1 MAIVI
6 LHCPDCSED
15 IYFDNTKE
23 FGFCMYCGKRI
34 ILQEKADKKAMP
46 EHSDDAASGRQ
57 IEADKVITGAEKLF
71 DGKLSKYEAG
81 GYHLTA
87 FCKNIINIRD
97 NYINKALEL
106 DPANSRA
113 IELQKEINAFVNNIV
128 SEAENKY
135 RESLIKYYTEEK
147 DLFAFNKALQ
157 KIKVYYIKNLI
168 DIDPMNMTVIRLQKE
183 IDGCAGFAAAKVD
196 KEQPDEYEEDQQDRR
211 DRSNCADQKSAEY
224 FDLRQRSE
232 KKIRSKLTQLET
244 YAAFM
249 PAEEVQKTL
258 YELQVHQIEL
268 EMQNE
273 ALRSTQV
280 KLDESQAR
288 YFDLYD
294 LAPVGYITVNQ
305 QGEIEE
311 TNFTAAN
318 LLGVTRGAMV
328 NKPVTL
334 FILDEDQ
341 DIYYHLRKRLFETK
355 APQSDELRVKKA
367 DGTNFWVRMQ
377 AVIVQ
382 EASGANIGRLVIS
395 DINPHRTNTPLPYDI
410 LPI

>member
-6 LHCPDCSED
+6 INCPDCSED
-15 IYFDNTKE
+15 IYFDDTKE

-34 ILQEKADKKAMP
+34 IMQEEADKITSL
-46 EHSDDAASGRQ
+46 ELSENAASERKN
-57 IEADKVITGAEKLF
+57 EADKVISGAEKIF
-71 DGKLSKYEAG
+71 DAKLSKYKAG
-81 GYHLTA
+81 GYHLTP
-87 FCKNIINIRD
+87 FSKNIINIRD
-97 NYINKALEL
+97 NYIKKALEL
-106 DPANSRA
+106 DPANINA
-113 IELQKEINAFVNNIV
+113 IELQKEINACVKNIV
-128 SEAENKY
+128 TEAENKY
-135 RESLIKYYTEEK
+135 RESLIKYYTAEK
-147 DLFAFNKALQ
+147 DLLAFNKALQ
-157 KIKVYYIKNLI
+157 EIKDLYIKNLI
-168 DIDPMNMTVIRLQKE
+168 DIDPANMTIIRLQKE
-183 IDGCAGFAAAKVD
+183 IDGCAGFAAAKAD
-196 KEQPDEYEEDQQDRR
+196 NEQPEVYGEDHQGTR
-211 DRSNCADQKSAEY
+211 DRSNSADKKSAEY

-232 KKIRSKLTQLET
+232 KKIHNKLKQLET
-244 YAAFM
+244 CAALM
-249 PAEEVQKTL
+249 PTEEVQKTL

-273 ALRSTQV
+273 ALRTTQA
-280 KLDESQAR
+280 KLDESRAR

-305 QGEIEE
+305 QGVIEE

-367 DGTNFWVRMQ
+367 DGTNLWVRMQ
-377 AVIVQ
+377 AVTVQ
-382 EASGANIGRLVIS
+382 ETSGANIGRLVIS
-395 DINPHRTNTPLPYDI
+395 DISPHRTNMPQEK
-410 LPI
+410 